1 MKGERKMEII
11 NNSNLPLQF
20 QLALEKNE
28 DAVVYFHTLPIQ
40 TQNEIIKTGNTI
52 ENDIKMEKY
61 VNSLFD
67 INKL

>member
-1 MKGERKMEII
+1 MEII

-28 DAVVYFHTLPIQ
+28 NAVVYFNTLPIQ
-40 TQNEIIKTGNTI
+40 TQNEIIETGNAI

-67 INKL
+67 ISKI